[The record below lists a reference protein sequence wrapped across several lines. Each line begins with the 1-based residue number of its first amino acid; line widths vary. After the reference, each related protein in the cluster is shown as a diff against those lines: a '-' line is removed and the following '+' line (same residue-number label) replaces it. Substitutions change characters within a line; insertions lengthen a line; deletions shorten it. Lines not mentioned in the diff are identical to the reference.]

1 MLMPFLWLVILSRR
15 DLRPNKSNQ
24 IKTIYQTIK
33 HLLVS
38 LFSISVNVMF
48 EGSFRHSAKKKIKI
62 KRKEEKKM
70 IALCIIFVKSDAYSI
85 LFGTDWRLVLFH

>member
-1 MLMPFLWLVILSRR
+1 
-15 DLRPNKSNQ
+15 
-24 IKTIYQTIK
+24 
-33 HLLVS
+33 
-38 LFSISVNVMF
+38 MF